1 MSGGAGALPGA
12 PAGAGAPL
20 PPVCFLSS
28 ARYSRPLD
36 ATQAKK
42 WRMLAPLGRLFVIGF
57 SASWRP
63 AMLSQDVT
71 FYLLPQLPVP
81 ALRYAVFL
89 GVGAVIALWLVVGRG
104 VRIIVAQGPYEALP
118 GAFVKRVARLL
129 GTRVALVVES
139 HGEFEA
145 SVFRYRRVRLAGAY
159 RAIMPS
165 AARWA
170 LNQADVL
177 RAVSGS
183 TRRQLEAWAP
193 GRPVVT
199 FPAWTDINVF
209 VEAGRGHQRRETEV
223 LYAGVLV
230 PGRGILDLLE
240 AFGHLAPMIPE
251 SRLRL
256 IGRESHAQYAGQLRA
271 HVRAAGLEGRVAF
284 VDQLP
289 QADLARYMARAAVL
303 VLPSHSEGLGRVVL
317 EAMATGAPVVTTRVG
332 GLPEVVQDGVTGFLV
347 PVSDVAALAERLAWV
362 LRHPEEA
369 REMGQRAAAFVRARV
384 SAESY
389 VAALAGL
396 LATARAAR
404 GR

>member
-1 MSGGAGALPGA
+1 MSGGGGDSPGV
-12 PAGAGAPL
+12 PAGTGAPL

-28 ARYSRPLD
+28 ARYPRPLD
-36 ATQAKK
+36 ASQAKK

-57 SASWRP
+57 SAGWRP
-63 AMLSQDVT
+63 AILSQPVA

-81 ALRYAVFL
+81 MLRYAVFL
-89 GVGAVIALWLVVGRG
+89 GAGAVLALWLVVGRG

-118 GAFVKRVARLL
+118 GAFVKRVAWLF

-145 SVFRYRRVRLAGAY
+145 SVFRYRRVRLAAAY

-170 LNQADVL
+170 FGHADAL

-183 TRRQLEAWAP
+183 NRRQLETWAP

-199 FPAWTDINVF
+199 FRAWTDIDVF
-209 VEAGRGHQRRETEV
+209 ARAGRGHRRRGSEV

-230 PGRGILDLLE
+230 PGKGVLDLLE
-240 AFGHLAPMIPE
+240 AFGRLAPGIPE
-251 SRLRL
+251 ARLRL
-256 IGRESHAQYAGQLRA
+256 IGRESHPEYARRLRA
-271 HVRAAGLEGRVAF
+271 HVRAAGLEDRVAF
-284 VDQLP
+284 VDQMP

-303 VLPSHSEGLGRVVL
+303 VLPSHSESLGRVVL
-317 EAMATGAPVVTTRVG
+317 EAMATGAPVVATRVG
-332 GLPEVVQDGVTGFLV
+332 GLPEVVEDGVTGFLV
-347 PVSDVAALAERLAWV
+347 PAGDVAALAERVAWV
-362 LRHPEEA
+362 LRHPEAA
-369 REMGQRAAAFVRARV
+369 RDVGQRAAAFVCARV

-396 LATARAAR
+396 LATARASVA
-404 GR
+404 